1 MAEKE
6 AAAAKF
12 LALMGNYQKLL
23 KGHDE
28 EQQQQQPASTE
39 ETFSIP
45 SALNTQETDVSI
57 DSPSSSTPISPQ

>member
-28 EQQQQQPASTE
+28 EQQQQPASTE

>member
-6 AAAAKF
+6 AASAKF

-23 KGHDE
+23 KGQDE
-28 EQQQQQPASTE
+28 EQPQPVSSE
-39 ETFSIP
+39 ETFSVP

-57 DSPSSSTPISPQ
+57 DSPSTSPASPQ